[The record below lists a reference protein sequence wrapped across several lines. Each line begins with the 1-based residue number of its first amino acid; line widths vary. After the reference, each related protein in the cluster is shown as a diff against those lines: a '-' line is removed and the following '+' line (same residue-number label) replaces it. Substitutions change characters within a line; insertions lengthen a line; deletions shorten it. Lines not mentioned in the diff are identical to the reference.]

1 MSSRPSART
10 RWIVVALVL
19 VAVAL
24 RVVYV
29 LQQQAS
35 PFFSAPLMDALY
47 HYEWAQ
53 ALADGEEFQEGPF
66 FRAPLYPWFLGT
78 VLRFFGEG
86 FLLPRLI
93 QCLFG
98 GATTLLVFLVARRAF
113 GDRAAVVAAL
123 FTAVNWVLIYFDGE
137 LLIPTL
143 AIPLNLLALWFSL
156 DLTEKPTPRKIGL
169 AGMAWGLAAL
179 ARPNVLLFMPFL
191 FGWLVLRQRPMW
203 RRGLVQG
210 LILSGAVLVPIIP
223 ITTYNLLVGQDRVL
237 VSSQAGVNLWIGN
250 NPASDGSTAIVPGT
264 RPGWWEG
271 YHDAIALAEHAE
283 GRELKP
289 SEVSAHY
296 SGKAWDY
303 LVGEPGK
310 SIPHLFWKFRLF
322 FSDWEL
328 GNNQDVHFFAH
339 RYGAVVR
346 FLPPSFG
353 LLLPLGLVG
362 LALSWPSRRRSF
374 PLWGFFL
381 TYVASVL
388 LFFVCARYRA
398 PVLPLL
404 AIFSGHGLVVAFDA
418 LRARRYR
425 ALSIGAG
432 AAVLLAAL
440 VQQVPEAVDTTD
452 ATGLWQLGLNELNE
466 GRPEA
471 ALEPLRASVEI
482 NPRKWIA
489 RQHLG
494 LALHRT
500 GRMLEARSVYK
511 GALQMVP
518 GSAELTSHYVEAC
531 LLTGDPAEA
540 ERAARESISRNP
552 GLAAPWDDLA
562 KVALQRSDLDSARQ
576 VLLQGL
582 SIDPGDFR
590 CNLRL
595 GHLELEAGN
604 ACAAIGPLTIAAS
617 SPAAL
622 NPALKAQAV
631 ELLERAR
638 KGCP

>member
-1 MSSRPSART
+1 MSSQPSART
-10 RWIVVALVL
+10 RWIVAALVVL
-19 VAVAL
+19 AVAL

-29 LQQQAS
+29 LQQQAN
-35 PFFSAPLMDALY
+35 PFFSAPLMDAAY
-47 HYEWAQ
+47 HYQWAQ
-53 ALADGEEFQEGPF
+53 ALAGGEEFQEGPY

-98 GATTLLVFLVARRAF
+98 GATTWLAFLVARRAF
-113 GDRAAVVAAL
+113 GDRAALVAAL
-123 FTAVNWVLIYFDGE
+123 LTAVNWVLVYFDGE

-143 AIPLNLLALWFSL
+143 AIPLNLLALWLSL
-156 DLTEKPTPRKIGL
+156 DLAEKPTSRKIGL

-179 ARPNVLLFMPFL
+179 ARPNVLLFMPL
-191 FGWLVLRQRPMW
+191 LLGWLVLRQRPAW
-203 RRGLVQG
+203 RRGLLQG
-210 LILSGAVLVPIIP
+210 LTLTAAVLVPIIP
-223 ITTYNLLVGQDRVL
+223 ITAYNLLVGKDTVL
-237 VSSQAGVNLWIGN
+237 ISSQAGVNLWIGN

-264 RPGWWEG
+264 RPEWWEG
-271 YHDAIALAEHAE
+271 YHDAIALAEQAE

-296 SGKAWDY
+296 SGRAWDFI
-303 LVGEPGK
+303 LDEPGR
-310 SIPHLFWKFRLF
+310 SLPHFFWKFRLF

-362 LALSWPSRRRSF
+362 LALTWPTRRRHF

-388 LFFVCARYRA
+388 LFFVCSRYRA

-404 AIFSGHGLVVAFDA
+404 AIFSGHALVAAFDG

-432 AAVLLAAL
+432 GAALLAVL

-452 ATGLWQLGLNELNE
+452 ATGLWQLGLHELGQ

-494 LALHRT
+494 LALHQT
-500 GRMLEARSVYK
+500 GQVLAARSVYK
-511 GALQMVP
+511 GALRMVP
-518 GSAELTSHYVEAC
+518 GSADITSHYVETC
-531 LLTGDPAEA
+531 LLTGDPVEA

-562 KVALQRSDLDSARQ
+562 AVALQRGNQDLAREA
-576 VLLQGL
+576 LKQGL
-582 SIDPGDFR
+582 ALDAGDFR

-595 GHLELEAGN
+595 GLLELESGN
-604 ACAAIGPLTIAAS
+604 AAGAIDPLQKAAT

-622 NPALKAQAV
+622 NQALREQAA
-631 ELLERAR
+631 EALERAR
-638 KGCP
+638 KGGR